1 MPPFL
6 VVSKMRRSDVKWV
19 LMHRMCRSNARNLVH
34 TQVAGGVAAQ
44 RSQEVRGTECGIGCG
59 AERGAGRDG
68 ERGTL
73 LLHFQGSRSR
83 KGSGEGACMCGAWL
97 LRSQTARSRLILC
110 SIMLLFAALIM
121 VFICA
126 YSQTTTAQNAWGAPA
141 STPQAATST
150 QAASAS
156 AATPAAATQQAATA
170 PAATP
175 APAAPSASSAPA
187 VPRVLNGNGTLVASA
202 LTFGESSSHVNV
214 SRDLDTAVHDAFAV
228 GVSEFARQNKGTE
241 KQVNGAYIGYH
252 WPSAGANGFS
262 LIATKNAIFVYVP
275 QSVLDTLRLSL
286 NDTSVQQALLD
297 LLGTLDAETAHGG
310 QLLSSLNVPVFF
322 TTAPELAY
330 ENYTYAFAT
339 KQGDTVYLSCKHASK
354 EESAD
359 GALFSEVGT
368 LTPRNDIAFAEKPSG
383 IAALG
388 AFLQTVD
395 FDPLWVSLRTTG
407 VAIIFIFLIGLIT
420 AWATIRVSSKW
431 KGLLDT
437 IFTIPMVLPPTVC
450 GFLLLLLFGDT
461 TSVGRWLAAQGIE
474 IVFTWQAAV
483 ISCVVVGFPM
493 MYRTVR
499 GAFENLD
506 ASMLDAARTLG
517 WSERR
522 VFLRLMLPLAWPSI
536 AAGTVLAFARAMG
549 EFGCTLFFAGNYAG
563 ITQTIPIA
571 IYFDWMSGKTDEAMF
586 WVVVV
591 ILISFLVI
599 FIINAYSARTQ
610 RYRKTAGD

>member
-1 MPPFL
+1 M
-6 VVSKMRRSDVKWV
+6 KWV
-19 LMHRMCRSNARNLVH
+19 SMHRRCRSKAGNWLRAQ
-34 TQVAGGVAAQ
+34 TAGGGAAQ
-44 RSQEVRGTECGIGCG
+44 RLQDMCVNDDALVHAVCGYGTRVHAVRRC
-59 AERGAGRDG
+59 A
-68 ERGTL
+68 TL
-73 LLHFQGSRSR
+73 C
-83 KGSGEGACMCGAWL
+83 AIA
-97 LRSQTARSRLILC
+97 
-110 SIMLLFAALIM
+110 LLFAALIM
-121 VFICA
+121 AFTCSYA
-126 YSQTTTAQNAWGAPA
+126 QTSTAQNAWA
-141 STPQAATST
+141 
-150 QAASAS
+150 
-156 AATPAAATQQAATA
+156 A

-175 APAAPSASSAPA
+175 TSAATPASSAPA

-202 LTFGESSSHVNV
+202 LTFDDSSLHVNV
-214 SRDLDTAVHDAFAV
+214 SRDLDTAVHDAFPV
-228 GVSEFARQNKGTE
+228 GVSDFARQNKGTE
-241 KQVNGAYIGYH
+241 KKVDGTSIGYH

-262 LIATKNAIFVYVP
+262 LIATKSAIFVYIP
-275 QSVLDTLRLSL
+275 QSVLDTLHLSL

-330 ENYTYAFAT
+330 ENYTYSFAD
-339 KQGDTVYLSCKHASK
+339 KHGDTIYLACKHASNA
-354 EESAD
+354 ESAD

-368 LTPRNDIAFAEKPSG
+368 LTPRNNIAFAEKPSG

-407 VAIIFIFLIGLIT
+407 VAIVFIFLIGLIT

>member
-1 MPPFL
+1 MKW
-6 VVSKMRRSDVKWV
+6 VSMHRRRRSKAGNW
-19 LMHRMCRSNARNLVH
+19 LRG
-34 TQVAGGVAAQ
+34 QGAGGGAAQ
-44 RSQEVRGTECGIGCG
+44 RLQDMCVNDDARVHAVCGYGTRVHAVRRCATSCTI
-59 AERGAGRDG
+59 A
-68 ERGTL
+68 
-73 LLHFQGSRSR
+73 
-83 KGSGEGACMCGAWL
+83 
-97 LRSQTARSRLILC
+97 
-110 SIMLLFAALIM
+110 LLFAALIM
-121 VFICA
+121 AFICSYA
-126 YSQTTTAQNAWGAPA
+126 QTSTAQNAWAA
-141 STPQAATST
+141 QSTEANATTSAHPAATT
-150 QAASAS
+150 PTAATPAQPAATPTS
-156 AATPAAATQQAATA
+156 AATP
-170 PAATP
+170 
-175 APAAPSASSAPA
+175 ASSAPA

-202 LTFGESSSHVNV
+202 LTFGDSSLHVNV
-214 SRDLDTAVHDAFAV
+214 SRDLDTAVHDAFPV
-228 GVSEFARQNKGTE
+228 GVSDFARQNKGTE
-241 KQVNGAYIGYH
+241 KKVDGTSIGYH

-262 LIATKNAIFVYVP
+262 LIATKSAIFVYIP
-275 QSVLDTLRLSL
+275 QSALDTLHLSL

-330 ENYTYAFAT
+330 ENYTYSFAA
-339 KQGDTVYLSCKHASK
+339 KHGDTIYLACKHASNA
-354 EESAD
+354 ESAD
-359 GALFSEVGT
+359 GALFSEVGILT
-368 LTPRNDIAFAEKPSG
+368 LRNNIAFAEKPSG

-586 WVVVV
+586 WVIVV

>member
-1 MPPFL
+1 MSPFL

-19 LMHRMCRSNARNLVH
+19 SMHRICRSKVRNWLR
-34 TQVAGGVAAQ
+34 TQGAGGGVAQ
-44 RSQEVRGTECGIGCG
+44 RLQEAHSAERGIKRCGACGAGRGIERGTECGTECS
-59 AERGAGRDG
+59 A
-68 ERGTL
+68 L
-73 LLHFQGSRSR
+73 
-83 KGSGEGACMCGAWL
+83 L
-97 LRSQTARSRLILC
+97 LRSQTARSRVTLC
-110 SIMLLFAALIM
+110 AIILLFAA
-121 VFICA
+121 FICSYA
-126 YSQTTTAQNAWGAPA
+126 QTSTAQNAWGTQ
-141 STPQAATST
+141 STEAHATTSAQATTST
-150 QAASAS
+150 QAATPAPSAPS
-156 AATPAAATQQAATA
+156 TQAAATIE
-170 PAATP
+170 ATP
-175 APAAPSASSAPA
+175 APAATSPSSAPA

-202 LTFGESSSHVNV
+202 LTFGDSSSHVNV
-214 SRDLDTAVHDAFAV
+214 SRDLDTAVHDTFLV

-241 KQVNGAYIGYH
+241 KNVDGTSIGYH

-262 LIATKNAIFVYVP
+262 LIATKSAIFVYVP
-275 QSVLDTLRLSL
+275 QSVLDTLHLSL

-297 LLGTLDAETAHGG
+297 LLSTLDAETAHGG
-310 QLLSSLNVPVFF
+310 QLLSSLHVPVFF
-322 TTAPELAY
+322 TTASELAY
-330 ENYTYAFAT
+330 ENYTYSFAK
-339 KQGDTVYLSCKHASK
+339 KQGDTIYLACKHASK
-354 EESAD
+354 AESAD
-359 GALFSEVGT
+359 GALFSEVGV
-368 LTPRNDIAFAEKPSG
+368 LTPKSDIAFAEKPSG

>member
-1 MPPFL
+1 MSPFL

-19 LMHRMCRSNARNLVH
+19 SMHRICRSKVRNWLRTRGVG
-34 TQVAGGVAAQ
+34 GGVAH
-44 RSQEVRGTECGIGCG
+44 RLQEAHSAERGIKRCGAYGAGRGIERGTECGTECS
-59 AERGAGRDG
+59 A
-68 ERGTL
+68 L
-73 LLHFQGSRSR
+73 
-83 KGSGEGACMCGAWL
+83 L
-97 LRSQTARSRLILC
+97 LRSQTARSRAMLC
-110 SIMLLFAALIM
+110 AIILLFAA
-121 VFICA
+121 FICSYA
-126 YSQTTTAQNAWGAPA
+126 QTSTAQNAWGTQ
-141 STPQAATST
+141 STEAHATTSAQATTST
-150 QAASAS
+150 QAATPAPSAPS
-156 AATPAAATQQAATA
+156 TQAAATTE
-170 PAATP
+170 ATP
-175 APAAPSASSAPA
+175 APAATSPSSAPA

-202 LTFGESSSHVNV
+202 LTFGDSSSHVNV
-214 SRDLDTAVHDAFAV
+214 SRDLDTAVHDTFLV

-241 KQVNGAYIGYH
+241 KNVDGTSIGYH

-262 LIATKNAIFVYVP
+262 LIATKSAIFMYVP
-275 QSVLDTLRLSL
+275 QSVLDTLHLSL

-297 LLGTLDAETAHGG
+297 LLSTLDAETAHGG
-310 QLLSSLNVPVFF
+310 QLLSSLHVPVFF
-322 TTAPELAY
+322 TTASELAY
-330 ENYTYAFAT
+330 ENYTYSFAK
-339 KQGDTVYLSCKHASK
+339 KQGDTIYLACKHASK
-354 EESAD
+354 AESAD
-359 GALFSEVGT
+359 GALFSEVGV
-368 LTPRNDIAFAEKPSG
+368 LTPKSDIAFAEKPSG

>member
-1 MPPFL
+1 M
-6 VVSKMRRSDVKWV
+6 
-19 LMHRMCRSNARNLVH
+19 
-34 TQVAGGVAAQ
+34 
-44 RSQEVRGTECGIGCG
+44 
-59 AERGAGRDG
+59 
-68 ERGTL
+68 
-73 LLHFQGSRSR
+73 
-83 KGSGEGACMCGAWL
+83 
-97 LRSQTARSRLILC
+97 
-110 SIMLLFAALIM
+110 
-121 VFICA
+121 
-126 YSQTTTAQNAWGAPA
+126 
-141 STPQAATST
+141 
-150 QAASAS
+150 
-156 AATPAAATQQAATA
+156 
-170 PAATP
+170 
-175 APAAPSASSAPA
+175 
-187 VPRVLNGNGTLVASA
+187 
-202 LTFGESSSHVNV
+202 NV
-214 SRDLDTAVHDAFAV
+214 SRDLDTAVHDTFAV

-241 KQVNGAYIGYH
+241 KNVDGTSIGYH
-252 WPSAGANGFS
+252 WLSAGANGFS
-262 LIATKNAIFVYVP
+262 LIATKSAIFVYVP
-275 QSVLDTLRLSL
+275 QSVLDALHLSL

-330 ENYTYAFAT
+330 ENYTYSFAA
-339 KQGDTVYLSCKHASK
+339 KHGDTIYLACKHASNA
-354 EESAD
+354 ESAD

-368 LTPRNDIAFAEKPSG
+368 LTPRNNIAFAEKPSG

-586 WVVVV
+586 WVIVV

>member
-1 MPPFL
+1 MSPFL

-19 LMHRMCRSNARNLVH
+19 SMHRICRSKLRNWLR
-34 TQVAGGVAAQ
+34 TQGAGGGVAH
-44 RSQEVRGTECGIGCG
+44 RLQEAHSAERGIKRCGAYGAGRGIERGTECGTECS
-59 AERGAGRDG
+59 A
-68 ERGTL
+68 L
-73 LLHFQGSRSR
+73 
-83 KGSGEGACMCGAWL
+83 L
-97 LRSQTARSRLILC
+97 LRSQTVRSRAMLC
-110 SIMLLFAALIM
+110 AIILLFAA
-121 VFICA
+121 FICSYA
-126 YSQTTTAQNAWGAPA
+126 QTSTAQNAWGTQ
-141 STPQAATST
+141 STEAHATTSAQATTST
-150 QAASAS
+150 QAATPAPSAPS
-156 AATPAAATQQAATA
+156 TQAAATTE
-170 PAATP
+170 ATP
-175 APAAPSASSAPA
+175 APAATSPSSAPA

-202 LTFGESSSHVNV
+202 LTFGDSSSHVNV
-214 SRDLDTAVHDAFAV
+214 SRDLDTAVHDTFLV

-241 KQVNGAYIGYH
+241 KNVDGTSIGYH

-262 LIATKNAIFVYVP
+262 LIATKSAIFVYVP
-275 QSVLDTLRLSL
+275 QSVLDTLHLSL

-297 LLGTLDAETAHGG
+297 LLSTLDAETAHGG
-310 QLLSSLNVPVFF
+310 QLLSSLHVPVFF
-322 TTAPELAY
+322 TTASELAY
-330 ENYTYAFAT
+330 ENYTYSFAK
-339 KQGDTVYLSCKHASK
+339 KQGDTIYLACKHASK
-354 EESAD
+354 AESAD
-359 GALFSEVGT
+359 GALFSEVGV
-368 LTPRNDIAFAEKPSG
+368 LTPKSDIAFAEKPSG

>member
-1 MPPFL
+1 MSPFL

-19 LMHRMCRSNARNLVH
+19 SMHRICRSKVRNWLRTRGVG
-34 TQVAGGVAAQ
+34 GGVAH
-44 RSQEVRGTECGIGCG
+44 RLQEAHSAERGIKRCGAYGAGRGIERGTECGTECS
-59 AERGAGRDG
+59 A
-68 ERGTL
+68 L
-73 LLHFQGSRSR
+73 
-83 KGSGEGACMCGAWL
+83 L
-97 LRSQTARSRLILC
+97 LRSQTARSRAMLC
-110 SIMLLFAALIM
+110 AIILLFAA
-121 VFICA
+121 FICSYA
-126 YSQTTTAQNAWGAPA
+126 QTSTAQNAWGTQ
-141 STPQAATST
+141 STEAHATTSAQATTST
-150 QAASAS
+150 QAATPAPSAPS
-156 AATPAAATQQAATA
+156 TQAAATTE
-170 PAATP
+170 ATP
-175 APAAPSASSAPA
+175 APAATSPSSAPA

-202 LTFGESSSHVNV
+202 LTFGDSSSHVNV
-214 SRDLDTAVHDAFAV
+214 SRDLDTAVHDTFLV

-241 KQVNGAYIGYH
+241 KNVDGTSIGYH

-262 LIATKNAIFVYVP
+262 LIATKSAIFMYVP
-275 QSVLDTLRLSL
+275 QSVLDTLHLSL

-297 LLGTLDAETAHGG
+297 LLSTLDAETAHGG
-310 QLLSSLNVPVFF
+310 QLLSSLHVPVFF
-322 TTAPELAY
+322 TTASELAY
-330 ENYTYAFAT
+330 ENYTYSFAK
-339 KQGDTVYLSCKHASK
+339 KQGDTIYLACKHASK
-354 EESAD
+354 AESAD
-359 GALFSEVGT
+359 GALFSEVGV
-368 LTPRNDIAFAEKPSG
+368 LTPKSDIAFAEKPSG

-586 WVVVV
+586 WVIVV